1 MKVKYTQLIDSLV
14 ALNKLQ
20 EVKFNARNLNAQKI
34 YQFALL
40 ILNINN
46 DSWFKAFNT
55 TRGELIKELGEREQ
69 GGWRKVKEENLP
81 IFLDELSKINLNYNL
96 DVTPMFNKKDFEVVS
111 WVISVND
118 LLNCYFLFEEMVM
131 IIEGK
136 VDKGK
141 VDKVEADEVEADEVE
156 VDDGKVLN
164 N

>member
-1 MKVKYTQLIDSLV
+1 MKVKYTQLIDILV

-55 TRGELIKELGEREQ
+55 TRGNLIQELGEQEQ
-69 GGWRKVKEENLP
+69 GGWWKVKEENLP
-81 IFLDELSKINLNYNL
+81 IFLGELSKINLDYNL

-118 LLNCYFLFEEMVM
+118 LLNCYFLFEEMAM
-131 IIEGK
+131 IIDEGK
-136 VDKGK
+136 V
-141 VDKVEADEVEADEVE
+141 DEVE
-156 VDDGKVLN
+156 VDEVDV
-164 N
+164 